1 MSRVTDGDRALIRI
15 SGALASGDKAALAE
29 AFSQARGVADDS
41 EVEEVLL
48 QSYLFLGFP
57 ASINGMA
64 AWRRLTGSDP
74 TGPAPPDYST
84 WESRGRDVCEAV
96 YAGQYER
103 LRENIRALH
112 PDLEQWMLVEG
123 YGKVLGRPGLA
134 LVMRELCIVA
144 TLAVTGASKQLHSH
158 LRGALNVGALPADV
172 ETALAEAE
180 RFLDEEARG
189 AAAALWER
197 VKKAVE

>member
-1 MSRVTDGDRALIRI
+1 MTDGDRALIRI
-15 SGALASGDKAALAE
+15 SGALASGDEAALADALSHGRE
-29 AFSQARGVADDS
+29 VAEDS
-41 EVEEVLL
+41 KVEEVLL

-57 ASINGMA
+57 VSLNGMA
-64 AWRRLTGSDP
+64 AWRRLTGRDP
-74 TGPAPPDYST
+74 SGPTALDYPL
-84 WESRGRDVCEAV
+84 WGERGRDVCGAV
-96 YAGQYER
+96 YSGQYER
-103 LRENIRALH
+103 PRESVRELH

-180 RFLDEEARG
+180 RFVDEEARG
-189 AAAALWER
+189 AAAALWKTVKER
-197 VKKAVE
+197 YVG

>member
-1 MSRVTDGDRALIRI
+1 VTDGDRALIRI
-15 SGALASGDKAALAE
+15 SGALASGDEVALAD
-29 AFSQARGVADDS
+29 ALSHAREVAEGS

-57 ASINGMA
+57 VSLNGIA
-64 AWRRLTGSDP
+64 AWRRLTGRDP
-74 TGPAPPDYST
+74 SGPTALDYPL
-84 WESRGRDVCEAV
+84 WEERGRDVCGAV
-96 YAGQYER
+96 YSGQYER
-103 LRENIRALH
+103 LRENVRKLH

-123 YGKVLGRPGLA
+123 YGKVLGRPGLM

-158 LRGALNVGALPADV
+158 LRGALNVGALTADV

-180 RFLDEEARG
+180 PFLDEEARR
-189 AAAALWER
+189 ATAALWET
-197 VKKAVE
+197 VKKGYVG